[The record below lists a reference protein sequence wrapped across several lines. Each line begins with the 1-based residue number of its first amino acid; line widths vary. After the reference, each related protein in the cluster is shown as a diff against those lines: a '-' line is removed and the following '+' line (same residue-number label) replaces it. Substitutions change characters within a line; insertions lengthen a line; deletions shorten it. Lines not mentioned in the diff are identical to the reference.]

1 MRYLITGGG
10 TGGHIYPALTIA
22 EALKKLDPEAELL
35 YVGTSTGREGELVPR
50 AGLPFAAISSAGLVG
65 MGLAGKVKG
74 ALRTAGGLFQAMAE
88 IRRFKPDLVIGT
100 GGYVSGPVL
109 MAARLLGRPCVI
121 QEQNAFPGVTNRLA
135 SSWAK
140 AVFVPYEEA
149 KRIFPA
155 SAPIEIVGNPVRR
168 EVAAA
173 AREAGRSAFGVGPN
187 EKLLLIVGGSGGA
200 KVLNEWAVEA
210 LKLRPLPGVKI
221 LHVTGPRYFEAVK
234 KAWGGAPSGVQI
246 EPYLHNMPEALAA
259 ADLGLFRSGAL
270 TLAEVQV
277 RQLPSVLIPSPN
289 VTHNHQEW
297 NARVLEER
305 GGALVI
311 RETESPAALRTAVE
325 RLLADGDL
333 RARMQRALGELA
345 QADAAARIAARCMTI
360 ARTGR

>member
-35 YVGTSTGREGELVPR
+35 YVGTNTGREGELVPR

-74 ALRTAGGLFQAMAE
+74 ALRTAGGLFQAMGE
-88 IRRFKPDLVIGT
+88 IRRFRPDLVIGT

-135 SSWAK
+135 AGWAK

-149 KRIFPA
+149 RSLFPA
-155 SAPIEIVGNPVRR
+155 GAPLEIVGNPVRA
-168 EVAAA
+168 EVGAAK
-173 AREAGRSAFGVGPN
+173 REAGRAAFQVGPN
-187 EKLLLIVGGSGGA
+187 ERLLLIVGGSGGA

-210 LKLRPLPGVKI
+210 LKLKPLPNLKI
-221 LHVTGPRYFEAVK
+221 LHVTGPRYYETVK
-234 KAWGGAPSGVQI
+234 KAWAGVPHVQV

-259 ADLGLFRSGAL
+259 ADAALFRSGAL
-270 TLAEVQV
+270 LLAEMQV
-277 RQLPSVLIPSPN
+277 RQLPAVLIPSPN

-305 GGALVI
+305 GAALVV
-311 RETESPAALRTAVE
+311 RETDSPAALRGALE
-325 RLLADGDL
+325 RLLSDGDL
-333 RARMQRALGELA
+333 TARMRRALAELA
-345 QADAAARIAARCMTI
+345 QPEAAERIAARCMAI
-360 ARTGR
+360 AGNRR

>member
-22 EALKKLDPEAELL
+22 DALKELDPKAELL
-35 YVGTSTGREGELVPR
+35 YVGTRAGREGELVPR

-74 ALRTAGGLFQAMAE
+74 ALRTAGGLLQAMGE

-155 SAPIEIVGNPVRR
+155 GAKIEIVGNPVRR

-173 AREAGRSAFGVGPN
+173 SRESGRAAFGVGAN
-187 EKLLLIVGGSGGA
+187 ERLLLIVGGSGGA

-210 LKLRPLPGVKI
+210 LKLRPLSGVKI

-234 KAWGGAPSGVQI
+234 KAWGNAPGVQV
-246 EPYLHNMPEALAA
+246 ESYLHNMPEALAA

-305 GGALVI
+305 GAALVI
-311 RETESPAALRTAVE
+311 RETESPSALRGAIE
-325 RLLADGDL
+325 RLLSDSDL
-333 RARMQRALGELA
+333 TARMRRALGELA
-345 QADAAARIAARCMTI
+345 QPDAAEQIAARALAI
-360 ARTGR
+360 ARQGR

>member
-22 EALKKLDPEAELL
+22 DGLTKLDPKAELL
-35 YVGTSTGREGELVPR
+35 YVGTTTGREGELVPR
-50 AGLPFAAISSAGLVG
+50 AGLPFAAISSSGLVG

-74 ALRTAGGLFQAMAE
+74 ALRAAGGLWQAMAE

-109 MAARLLGRPCVI
+109 AAARLLGRPCVI

-135 SSWAK
+135 AKWAK
-140 AVFVPYEEA
+140 AVFVPYDEA
-149 KRIFPA
+149 RPLFPSGA
-155 SAPIEIVGNPVRR
+155 HLEIVGNPVRR
-168 EVAAA
+168 EVALA
-173 AREAGRSAFGVGPN
+173 AREAGRSTFGIGPG

-200 KVLNEWAVEA
+200 KVLNEWSVEA
-210 LKLRPLPGVKI
+210 LKVRALPGVKI
-221 LHVTGPRYFEAVK
+221 LHVTGPRYFEAMK
-234 KAWGGAPSGVQI
+234 KAWAGAPGVQV

-259 ADLGLFRSGAL
+259 ADVAIMRSGAL
-270 TLAEVQV
+270 SLAEIQV

-305 GGALVI
+305 GAALVV
-311 RETESPAALRTAVE
+311 RETESPGALRAAVE

-333 RARMQRALGELA
+333 AGRIRRALNELA
-345 QADAAARIAARCMTI
+345 QPNAAEKIAARCMEI
-360 ARTGR
+360 ARKGR

>member
-22 EALKKLDPEAELL
+22 DALKELDPEAELL
-35 YVGTSTGREGELVPR
+35 YVGTTTGREGELVPR

-65 MGLAGKVKG
+65 MGLARKVKG
-74 ALRTAGGLFQAMAE
+74 ALRTVGGLFQAMGE
-88 IRRFKPDLVIGT
+88 IRRFRPDLVIGT

-135 SSWAK
+135 AGWAK
-140 AVFVPYEEA
+140 AVFVPYKEA
-149 KRIFPA
+149 ERIFPA
-155 SAPIEIVGNPVRR
+155 GAPLEIVGNPVRR

-173 AREAGRSAFGVGPN
+173 TREAGRARFGIGPT
-187 EKLLLIVGGSGGA
+187 EKLILIVGGSGGA
-200 KVLNEWAVEA
+200 KVLNDWAVEA
-210 LKLRPLPGVKI
+210 LKVRPLPGVRI

-234 KAWGGAPSGVQI
+234 KAWGGAPGVQV

-259 ADLGLFRSGAL
+259 ADVGLFRSGAL

-297 NARVLEER
+297 NARVLAER
-305 GGALVI
+305 GAALVV
-311 RETESPAALRTAVE
+311 RETESPVALCAALE
-325 RLLADGDL
+325 RLLTDGDL
-333 RARMQRALGELA
+333 TARMRRALGELA
-345 QADAAARIAARCMTI
+345 QPDAAERIASRCMTI
-360 ARTGR
+360 ARNGR

>member
-22 EALKKLDPEAELL
+22 DALKNVDPNAELL

-74 ALRTAGGLFQAMAE
+74 ALRTAGGLFQAMGE

-135 SSWAK
+135 SGWAK

-155 SAPIEIVGNPVRR
+155 NAKIEIVGNPVRQ

-173 AREAGRSAFGVGPN
+173 AREAGRATFGVGPN
-187 EKLLLIVGGSGGA
+187 ERLLLIVGGSGGA

-210 LKLRPLPGVKI
+210 LKLRPLSGVKV
-221 LHVTGPRYFEAVK
+221 LHVTGPRYFESVK
-234 KAWGGAPSGVQI
+234 KAWGTASGVQI

-305 GGALVI
+305 GAALVV
-311 RETESPAALRTAVE
+311 RETESPAALRTALE
-325 RLLADGDL
+325 RLCADGDL
-333 RARMQRALGELA
+333 TARMRRSLGELA
-345 QADAAARIAARCMTI
+345 EADAAQRIAARCLTI
-360 ARTGR
+360 ASQGR